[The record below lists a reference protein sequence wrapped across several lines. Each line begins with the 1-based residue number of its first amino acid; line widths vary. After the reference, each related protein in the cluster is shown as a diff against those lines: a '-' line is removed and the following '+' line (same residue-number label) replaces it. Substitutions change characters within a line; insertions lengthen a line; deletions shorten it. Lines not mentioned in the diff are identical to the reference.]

1 PRLRGEGGTVAVRV
15 PDHPVARAL
24 ALAVGGAITATSA
37 NLSGSPSAVSGSEA
51 AAALDGRV
59 DATLDAGPA
68 PGGPPSTIVRLT
80 NEGPRLLRPGAI
92 AWERVLEFLP

>member
-1 PRLRGEGGTVAVRV
+1 VRV

-24 ALAVGGAITATSA
+24 ALAFGGAITATSA
-37 NLSGSPSAVSGSEA
+37 NLSGSPSAVSGREA

-80 NEGPRLLRPGAI
+80 GEGPRLLRAGAI